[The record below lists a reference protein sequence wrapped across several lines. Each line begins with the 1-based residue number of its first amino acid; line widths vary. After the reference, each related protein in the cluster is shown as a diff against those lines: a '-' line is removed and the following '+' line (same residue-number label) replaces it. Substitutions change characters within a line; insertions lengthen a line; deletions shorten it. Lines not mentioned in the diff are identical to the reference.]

1 MPQICRSEPAV
12 WDGIIAISTLFEYPD
27 QCLDF
32 TLLRKASTE
41 RNALNTSQQDALA
54 WYSRSISSI
63 HSQIERGSAD
73 PYVALVSCVLFICI
87 ETLQGR
93 IEEAL
98 QLFEQGVRLIFDLR
112 VQIGLGGVSATKAA
126 LLEDTIIPLFL
137 RMGANSL
144 TVSGFQAGGIF
155 ALADLYA
162 LPVFTSIDAARSAI
176 TILSAE
182 AMLFD
187 REARVHLQAVGG
199 DAFVDPAMLQRQKNL
214 QSRLLRWHQAYMDLC
229 RTYDQGSKNPAKK
242 ESILLAYYAASYIHV
257 SACLTQQ
264 ETVYDSYYDDF
275 LTIVEQASLALN
287 TLAGPNGTQPP
298 FTFEMGVGVPLFL
311 TVLKCREPVLRRKAL
326 GLLQQSPPM
335 QGFFKCTPVALLAE
349 NLMKIEE
356 SYTLTPEKPADS
368 MSIPEEAR
376 ICFYGIFRPS
386 NGLPPSIK
394 EEDFA
399 RYRRGPD
406 QLFLE
411 IARNRYDE
419 TNGRWFPVHE
429 VLSLGP

>member
-1 MPQICRSEPAV
+1 MSLLPSTGHRERRAFEYYFQHAAQHLAGGLNVDFWTGVVPQICRSEPAV

-199 DAFVDPAMLQRQKNL
+199 DAFVDPAMLQRQKK
-214 QSRLLRWHQAYMDLC
+214 S
-229 RTYDQGSKNPAKK
+229 
-242 ESILLAYYAASYIHV
+242 
-257 SACLTQQ
+257 
-264 ETVYDSYYDDF
+264 TVPTS
-275 LTIVEQASLALN
+275 SLA
-287 TLAGPNGTQPP
+287 P
-298 FTFEMGVGVPLFL
+298 GVHG
-311 TVLKCREPVLRRKAL
+311 
-326 GLLQQSPPM
+326 S
-335 QGFFKCTPVALLAE
+335 
-349 NLMKIEE
+349 
-356 SYTLTPEKPADS
+356 
-368 MSIPEEAR
+368 
-376 ICFYGIFRPS
+376 
-386 NGLPPSIK
+386 LP
-394 EEDFA
+394 
-399 RYRRGPD
+399 Y
-406 QLFLE
+406 L
-411 IARNRYDE
+411 
-419 TNGRWFPVHE
+419 
-429 VLSLGP
+429 